1 MSALVSIITP
11 CYNAEKFI
19 AECIASVQKQTYSNW
34 EMLIV
39 DDCSTDHSVEFIET
53 FQKNDKRIKLI
64 QLEVNSG
71 AAISRNKAIE
81 QAKGNYMAFLD
92 ADDMWMPSKLE
103 LQILFMQ
110 KNEYA
115 FTYTSYEEIDETGHF
130 LKLKPIIKPQLNY
143 RDLWAANRIGCLTAV
158 YDVKQLGKIYM
169 PNIRKRQDYA
179 LWLTILK
186 RPHICCFG
194 LNEVLSQKRVIKS
207 SISSN
212 KLEMLY
218 WNYMMFRKTQHYG
231 VIKSLYCL
239 GLNVM
244 YRLKS

>member
-1 MSALVSIITP
+1 MNALVSIITP
-11 CYNAEKFI
+11 CYNADKYI
-19 AECIASVQKQTYSNW
+19 AQCIASVQKQTYYNW

-39 DDCSTDHSVEFIET
+39 DDCSTDHSVEIIET
-53 FQKNDKRIKLI
+53 FQKNDERIKLI
-64 QLEVNSG
+64 RLDLNSG
-71 AAISRNKAIE
+71 AAISRNKAIY

-92 ADDMWMPSKLE
+92 ADDMWLPSKLE

-110 KNEYA
+110 KNKYV

-130 LKLKPIIKPQLNY
+130 LKLKSIFKAQLNY

-158 YDVKQLGKIYM
+158 YDVKQLGKMYM

-186 RPHICCFG
+186 QPHIYCFG
-194 LNEVLSQKRVIKS
+194 LNEVLSQKRILQS

-218 WNYMMFRKTQHYG
+218 WNFRMFRNTQYYG
-231 VIKSLYCL
+231 IAKSLYCL
-239 GLNVM
+239 GLNVF
-244 YRLKS
+244 YRVKS

>member
-11 CYNAEKFI
+11 CYNAEKYI
-19 AECIASVQKQTYSNW
+19 AQCIASVQKQTYSNW

-39 DDCSTDHSVEFIET
+39 DDCSTDHSVEIIET
-53 FQKNDKRIKLI
+53 FQKNDERIKLI
-64 QLEVNSG
+64 RLDLNSG
-71 AAISRNKAIE
+71 AAISRNKGIE

-110 KNEYA
+110 KNDYA
-115 FTYTSYEEIDETGHF
+115 FTYTSYEDIDETGHV
-130 LKLKPIIKPQLNY
+130 LKLKRIIKPQLNY

-158 YDVKQLGKIYM
+158 YDVKQLGKMYM

-186 RPHICCFG
+186 QPHIYCFG
-194 LNEVLSQKRVIKS
+194 LNEVLSQKRILQS

-218 WNYMMFRKTQHYG
+218 WNFRMFRNTQYYG
-231 VIKSLYCL
+231 IAKSLYCL
-239 GLNVM
+239 GLNVF
-244 YRLKS
+244 YRVKS